1 MNSFTARG
9 CAAAFLLI
17 LPLAT
22 ARADVLESLRVP
34 PGFSIELAAG
44 PELTSYPM
52 FMEFDDAGRMY
63 IAESTGKDLSG
74 KEMAAAPECTIL
86 RLVDADGD
94 GTFDSRTV
102 FADTLSLPMG
112 VLWHEGALYVA
123 SPPDFIRFEDTDDDG
138 KADKREVLLTGWNV
152 LNTASLHGPFL
163 GPDGWLYLTHG
174 RHGYKIAT
182 KEGELL
188 EGLAARIW
196 RCRPDGTGLERV
208 LGGGFDNP
216 VELIFTNAGEMIGT
230 MTYFTDPRQ
239 GQRDALM
246 HWIEG
251 GVYPKPHG
259 EALAEFV
266 RTGDLMPTM
275 TKFARIAPAG
285 LMRYRGTHFGPEYED
300 ILFSAQFN
308 PHRVQRHKLFREGA
322 TFRTEDE
329 DFLTSSNPDFY
340 PTDVIEDADGSLLV
354 SDTGAWYVDAC
365 PISRVAKPEVR
376 GGLYRIRKDG
386 GATPGDPWGR
396 DVKWDAQSAEAL
408 VKWLSDER
416 PRVQDAAFSELANSG
431 NGAVGELIKGALGK
445 STGAAQAKAV
455 WALSRIET
463 PRARK
468 GVRSALGADNPEVI
482 IAAAHAIGLAGDDEA
497 LPALRK
503 LIGHADPA
511 VRREAAT
518 ALGRF
523 KDAGAAPALLAACGG
538 ASDRFEEHALIY
550 AAIMSGNATAAE
562 SLLDDAAVA
571 PKARK
576 AALIALDQM
585 AGSRLTEERFAGILD
600 DADPEVRRMAMWVAS
615 RHSDWAAT
623 VVNHI
628 AAALKEW
635 GTEPAARAGLR
646 ELLYAYA
653 GDGAVQAAVADSLGD
668 QAAPVEKQLYL
679 MDLIATAPIAELPD
693 SWTGAVARQLGS
705 TDMAIRWKAVETA
718 RARGIAAVTERLS
731 AIADDSNEPAAFRV
745 AALSAILPGIKQLPD
760 ARFALLASGVHS
772 DADPGLRQ
780 SAAKALG
787 SAPLDPNQRLR
798 LATEILP
805 GADALT
811 LPLMLRAFEGVS
823 DEPTGLALVKALS
836 SVPAAVDLLAQDRL
850 DAVLKACPP
859 AVLAAAMPLRERAEA
874 DAKARLEKLAQVEP
888 LLATGDVTRG
898 RRIFFGETVAC
909 STCHA
914 VGNEGGTLGPDLT
927 TVGAVRSAHDLLE
940 AVLFPNA
947 SILQDYE
954 PYVIETA
961 DNQYSGVVGSETP
974 EAITL
979 NTGVGESVR
988 IPRAEIASM
997 TRSAVSIMPEA
1008 LDTGL
1013 SQQDLVDLITFLRS
1027 LNNEQWLLPEQRENA
1042 AKAGH

>member
-1 MNSFTARG
+1 MKSCVLRAS
-9 CAAAFLLI
+9 
-17 LPLAT
+17 AT
-22 ARADVLESLRVP
+22 ALLLTAALTGASADVLESLRVP
-34 PGFSIELAAG
+34 PGFTVELAAG

-94 GTFDSRTV
+94 GKFDTRTI
-102 FADTLSLPMG
+102 FAEKLSLPMG
-112 VLWHEGALYVA
+112 VLWHERALYVA

-174 RHGYKIAT
+174 RHGYKITT
-182 KEGELL
+182 KEGEHL

-285 LMRYRGTHFGPEYED
+285 LMRYRGTHFGAEYKD

-308 PHRVQRHKLFREGA
+308 PHRVQRHKLIREGA

-329 DFLTSSNPDFY
+329 DFLTSVNPDFY

-376 GGLYRIRKDG
+376 GSLYRIRKDG
-386 GATPGDPWGR
+386 GATPDDPWGR
-396 DVKWDAQSAEAL
+396 DLKWDSYSSGELVAL
-408 VKWLSDER
+408 LGDER
-416 PRVQDAAFSELANSG
+416 PRVQDAAFSRLAASG
-431 NGAVGELIKGALGK
+431 NEAVGELLKAAHGK
-445 STGAAQAKAV
+445 FPGEAQAKAV

-463 PRARK
+463 SRARK
-468 GVRSALGADNPEVI
+468 AIRSALGADNPEVV
-482 IAAAHAIGLAGDDEA
+482 IAAAHVAGLSGDDDS

-503 LIGHADPA
+503 LIGHVDPA

-518 ALGRF
+518 TLGRF
-523 KDAGAAPALLAACGG
+523 KDAEAAPALLAACGG
-538 ASDRFEEHALIY
+538 AADRFEEHALIY
-550 AAIMSGNATAAE
+550 AAILSCNATAAE
-562 SLLDDAAVA
+562 SLLDDAAPAV
-571 PKARK
+571 RK

-585 AGSRLTEERFAGILD
+585 PGDRLTQERFAGILD
-600 DADPEVRRMAMWVAS
+600 DDDPEVRRMAMWVAS
-615 RHSDWAAT
+615 RHPDWAGT

-628 AAALKEW
+628 AVALKEW
-635 GTEPAARAGLR
+635 NAEPVSQDGLR
-646 ELLYAYA
+646 DLLRAYA
-653 GDGAVQAAVADSLGD
+653 GDGAVQAAVSDALVDK
-668 QAAPVEKQLYL
+668 AAPIEKQLFL
-679 MDLIATAPIAELPD
+679 MDLVATAPIAELPD
-693 SWTGAVARQLGS
+693 SWTGAIAQQLDS
-705 TDMAIRWKAVETA
+705 ADSSVRWKAVETA
-718 RARGIAAVTERLS
+718 RTRGIAKATERLS
-731 AIADDSNEPAAFRV
+731 TIVDDSNEPAAFRV
-745 AALSAILPGIKQLPD
+745 AALSAILPGLAEVGD
-760 ARFALLASGVHS
+760 ARFALLASGVQPAS
-772 DADPGLRQ
+772 DPALRQ

-787 SAPLDPNQRLR
+787 GAPLTGQQRLR
-798 LATEILP
+798 LATDIMP

-811 LPLMLRAFEGVS
+811 LPLLLRAFEGVA

-836 SVPAAVDLLAQDRL
+836 SVPAAVDLLTQDRL

-859 AVLAAAMPLRERAEA
+859 AVLAAAMPLRARAGA
-874 DAKARLEKLAQVEP
+874 DAKARLQKLAQVEP
-888 LLATGDVTRG
+888 LLGTGDVTRG

-940 AVLFPNA
+940 ALLFPNA

-961 DNQYSGVVGSETP
+961 DNEYSGVVASETP

-997 TRSAVSIMPEA
+997 RRSAVSIMPEA

-1027 LNNEQWLLPEQRENA
+1027 LNNEQWLLPEQRESP
-1042 AKAGH
+1042 AKAGR